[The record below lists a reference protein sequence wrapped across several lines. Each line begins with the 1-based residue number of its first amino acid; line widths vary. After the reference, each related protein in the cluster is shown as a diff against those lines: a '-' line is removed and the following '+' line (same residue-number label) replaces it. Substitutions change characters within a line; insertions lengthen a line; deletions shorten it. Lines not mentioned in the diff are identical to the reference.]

1 MDDNKNLLPIPPEE
15 GDKKKKPRKKKG
27 LSKNTVSAIYM
38 GVALCMVFMLT
49 LSLATATGKVQ
60 DSVDDLELDGISLP
74 DISLPVPDTHISS
87 GENVAFG
94 DDSKTDAPQH
104 QDKPV
109 GGDVSGVTD
118 EVLPPEES
126 GDTDKSQ
133 TEPTAVYVRPLRGEL
148 IKGYSM
154 DSLVFSETMQDF
166 RVHGGIDIAAELG
179 AEVLAYTDGVVSK
192 VEQHPFMG
200 TTVEIVHEAGVSS
213 LYQNLS
219 AELPTGIKVGAAVK
233 AGDVIGTVGDTAILE
248 IADAPHLHFELWMN
262 GDSIDAERE
271 ISLLK

>member
-1 MDDNKNLLPIPPEE
+1 MDDNKKLLPIPPEE
-15 GDKKKKPRKKKG
+15 GDKKKKSRKKKG

-60 DSVDDLELDGISLP
+60 DSVDELELDGISLP
-74 DISLPVPDTHISS
+74 DVSLPMPDTHISS
-87 GENVAFG
+87 GDNVAFG
-94 DDSKTDAPQH
+94 DDSKTDAPPH

-126 GDTDKSQ
+126 EDPDKSEA
-133 TEPTAVYVRPLRGEL
+133 EPTAVYVRPLRGEL

-219 AELPTGIKVGAAVK
+219 AELPTDIKVGAAVK

-248 IADAPHLHFELWMN
+248 IADVPHLHFELWMN
-262 GDSIDAERE
+262 GDSINAERE